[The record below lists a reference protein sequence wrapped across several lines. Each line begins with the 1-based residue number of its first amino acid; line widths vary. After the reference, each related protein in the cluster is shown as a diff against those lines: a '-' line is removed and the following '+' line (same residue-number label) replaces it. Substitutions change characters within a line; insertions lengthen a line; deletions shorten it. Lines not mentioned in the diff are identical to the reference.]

1 MRRQRKPARRSAPS
15 LAEGRK
21 AANNSEFPRLEIPS
35 RQLSAPFALS
45 FPSIRH
51 LSLISPSP
59 AAMVISRVSRSGPV
73 PVLTPFKPG
82 PGPVA
87 GLDRLPHGRTG
98 TRTAIDRTCVGPQSG
113 LGPGPVRTVVA
124 VQTGQN
130 RFGLVLDQSSVTQT
144 PGVRRAGQGAGAD
157 MPPGK
162 QGSRQVR
169 RQIVQRAAATRH
181 Q

>member
-1 MRRQRKPARRSAPS
+1 MFRWFLYTVLSHS
-15 LAEGRK
+15 LLTNHSYLLLFSVLG
-21 AANNSEFPRLEIPS
+21 
-35 RQLSAPFALS
+35 
-45 FPSIRH
+45 
-51 LSLISPSP
+51 
-59 AAMVISRVSRSGPV
+59 SGPV

-113 LGPGPVRTVVA
+113 LGPGPVQTVVA

-162 QGSRQVR
+162 QGSRQAR

>member
-1 MRRQRKPARRSAPS
+1 MTPDPRSGQAPELKPGKNYSKSPGVLRPLPQPQATLTQAQSQSQITPVYLPRKPSDYP
-15 LAEGRK
+15 
-21 AANNSEFPRLEIPS
+21 
-35 RQLSAPFALS
+35 
-45 FPSIRH
+45 
-51 LSLISPSP
+51 
-59 AAMVISRVSRSGPV
+59 VDRVSRSGPV

>member
-1 MRRQRKPARRSAPS
+1 MAPGKSGIGEVGPWAPTRLMSGPAGGCNTAVT
-15 LAEGRK
+15 GGM
-21 AANNSEFPRLEIPS
+21 AAIVAFLVDSMGPVVLPI
-35 RQLSAPFALS
+35 
-45 FPSIRH
+45 
-51 LSLISPSP
+51 
-59 AAMVISRVSRSGPV
+59 RVSRSGPV

-98 TRTAIDRTCVGPQSG
+98 TRTAIDRTCIGPQSG
-113 LGPGPVRTVVA
+113 LGPGPVQTVVA

-162 QGSRQVR
+162 QGSRQAR

>member
-1 MRRQRKPARRSAPS
+1 MPTTSVVCELGCLGKSKRD
-15 LAEGRK
+15 LH
-21 AANNSEFPRLEIPS
+21 EIPS
-35 RQLSAPFALS
+35 R
-45 FPSIRH
+45 
-51 LSLISPSP
+51 
-59 AAMVISRVSRSGPV
+59 AMNEAGTSRVSRSGPV

-98 TRTAIDRTCVGPQSG
+98 TRTAIDRTCIGPQSG

-162 QGSRQVR
+162 QGSRQAR

>member
-1 MRRQRKPARRSAPS
+1 MPTTSVVCELGCLGKSKRD
-15 LAEGRK
+15 LH
-21 AANNSEFPRLEIPS
+21 EIPS
-35 RQLSAPFALS
+35 R
-45 FPSIRH
+45 
-51 LSLISPSP
+51 
-59 AAMVISRVSRSGPV
+59 AMNEAGTTRRVSRSGPV

>member
-1 MRRQRKPARRSAPS
+1 MGIECRRANS
-15 LAEGRK
+15 LVNVNETSVVLHAYRTTL
-21 AANNSEFPRLEIPS
+21 SE
-35 RQLSAPFALS
+35 
-45 FPSIRH
+45 
-51 LSLISPSP
+51 LSLILMSS
-59 AAMVISRVSRSGPV
+59 MLDFRVSRSGPV

-130 RFGLVLDQSSVTQT
+130 RFGLVLDQSTVTQT